1 MSEPLLAAVLLSLL
15 PGGVAWA
22 LQVTGLKN
30 PAGFIVDPAT
40 GAYFISNE
48 NGGPSERDN
57 NGFITKLDE
66 TGRIVKLKFIEGGAY
81 GVTLHAPKGL
91 AILGKTLYVSD

>member
-1 MSEPLLAAVLLSLL
+1 MARPVLFMLLLAIL
-15 PGGVAWA
+15 PTAAGA

-66 TGRIVKLKFIEGGAY
+66 TGKIVKLKFIEGGAS

-91 AILGKTLYVSD
+91 AILGKTLYVS